1 MVHALLVCSEVEC
14 TAVYEAYGPL
24 EEVQALAC
32 DCDCGLEIIGW
43 PDHASADHDARERPV
58 ELTLLAA

>member
-1 MVHALLVCSEVEC
+1 MVHALLVCSEAEC

-43 PDHASADHDARERPV
+43 PDQAPAESDSHDRPV
-58 ELTLLAA
+58 ELTLVAA